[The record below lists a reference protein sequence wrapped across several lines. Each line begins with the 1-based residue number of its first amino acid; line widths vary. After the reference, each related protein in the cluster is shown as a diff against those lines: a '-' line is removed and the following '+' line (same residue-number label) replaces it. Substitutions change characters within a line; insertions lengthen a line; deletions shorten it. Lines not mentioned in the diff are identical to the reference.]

1 MKSNTNG
8 LLTDS
13 SCFGR
18 FGHVFSFMLGSLL
31 WLYTQL
37 LLRSTG
43 HGDDQ
48 RRKLKTVLSSGEHLL
63 EML

>member
-1 MKSNTNG
+1 
-8 LLTDS
+8 
-13 SCFGR
+13 
-18 FGHVFSFMLGSLL
+18 MLRSLL